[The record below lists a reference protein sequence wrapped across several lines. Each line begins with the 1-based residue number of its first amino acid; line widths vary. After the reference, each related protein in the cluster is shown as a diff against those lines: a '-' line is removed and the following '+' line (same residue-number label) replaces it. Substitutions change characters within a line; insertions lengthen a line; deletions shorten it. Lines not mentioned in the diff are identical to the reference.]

1 MHLCYRQNYES
12 CLKIKIDTK
21 LGLVELIRSIIGLN
35 YNSVITT
42 YIDVLIALVNLQA
55 HMVDMMKERTGAAA
69 KRTSTASTSA
79 TTSIPKT
86 DSEIKKKLQDME
98 NNFRILETVKGL
110 DARIA
115 EVEVIRFIVHSFN
128 SVI

>member
-1 MHLCYRQNYES
+1 MHLCYPQNYKS

-21 LGLVELIRSIIGLN
+21 LGLVEPIRSIIGLN

-42 YIDVLIALVNLQA
+42 YIDVLIALVNQA